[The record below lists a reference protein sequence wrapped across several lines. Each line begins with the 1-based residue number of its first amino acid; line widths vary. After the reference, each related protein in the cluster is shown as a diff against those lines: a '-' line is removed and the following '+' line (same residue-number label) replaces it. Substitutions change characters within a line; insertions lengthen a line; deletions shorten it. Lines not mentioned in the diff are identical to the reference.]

1 MLILKT
7 KKMNLEN
14 LNLVELNA
22 NEVQTTEGGIWGE
35 VAAGLL
41 LYGIISSIE
50 NPGSF
55 MQGLMGN

>member
-1 MLILKT
+1 
-7 KKMNLEN
+7 MNLEN
-14 LNLVELNA
+14 LNLVELSA